1 VLLKSATMTERD
13 QNTAY
18 FVTFCIEQYKMHI
31 GAAGQEVMDLF
42 DRYGVVRY
50 LVDNYDVLHTQGWQ
64 WLVADLDDYIAKRRE
79 EEKR

>member
-1 VLLKSATMTERD
+1 
-13 QNTAY
+13 
-18 FVTFCIEQYKMHI
+18 MHI
-31 GAAGQEVMDLF
+31 GVAGQEVMDLF